1 MTFDE
6 KLPRYIDSICKA
18 LNIKNDQELN
28 QLMTLF
34 DKHNL
39 NSNEDLKI
47 SEESMSEVEGSR
59 EEEEKKNKNTLE
71 IDPDIV
77 MDLLK
82 EFYLEK
88 KNKAKE
94 QCIINNKKIL
104 LLNA

>member
-6 KLPRYIDSICKA
+6 KLPRYIDSICRA
-18 LNIKNDQELN
+18 LTIKNDQELN
-28 QLMTLF
+28 QLMILF

-39 NSNEDLKI
+39 NSQEEIKI
-47 SEESMSEVEGSR
+47 SEES
-59 EEEEKKNKNTLE
+59 LQ

-77 MDLLK
+77 LDLLK

-94 QCIINNKKIL
+94 QCKKLFYIYFFL
-104 LLNA
+104 DFKFFKFKNIKL

>member
-1 MTFDE
+1 MSIDE

-34 DKHNL
+34 EKHNS
-39 NSNEDLKI
+39 NHNEDIGNVNESMSDMDASI
-47 SEESMSEVEGSR
+47 SEEQ
-59 EEEEKKNKNTLE
+59 KKNRNSLE
-71 IDPDIV
+71 IDPDKV
-77 MDLLK
+77 MELLK

-94 QCIINNKKIL
+94 QCK
-104 LLNA
+104 

>member
-1 MTFDE
+1 MSIDE

-34 DKHNL
+34 EKHNL
-39 NSNEDLKI
+39 NSNEDSKI
-47 SEESMSEVEGSR
+47 SDEGMSDIDASCEEQ
-59 EEEEKKNKNTLE
+59 EKKNRNFLE
-71 IDPDIV
+71 IDPDNV
-77 MDLLK
+77 MELLK

-94 QCIINNKKIL
+94 QCI
-104 LLNA
+104 